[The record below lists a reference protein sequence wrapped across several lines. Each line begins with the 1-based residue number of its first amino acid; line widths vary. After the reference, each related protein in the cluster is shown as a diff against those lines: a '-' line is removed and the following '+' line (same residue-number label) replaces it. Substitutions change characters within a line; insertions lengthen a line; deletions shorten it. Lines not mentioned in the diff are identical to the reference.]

1 MKTLT
6 YFGFGFFGVK
16 IAVPIPVGVG
26 WHKKKW
32 GLPPS
37 EEQRRKISEDR
48 LDLDYKEKLPSPQAA
63 GVAPGDE
70 SGWQLLALSKMTAKE
85 EKTHQRRGYI
95 AVALSKKPDL
105 EARWSW
111 RAFPATLDRWL
122 TARWQVKCPVIKRWS
137 QAFLFFFLFRPLL
150 FHLLLFLALLTFSCC
165 SSAFKWQLFDPLWFS
180 NVYAN
185 VG

>member
-26 WHKKKW
+26 WHKKNGVFPHLKSKD
-32 GLPPS
+32 GKSQKTVLILTT
-37 EEQRRKISEDR
+37 RKSW
-48 LDLDYKEKLPSPQAA
+48 PSPQAA

-165 SSAFKWQLFDPLWFS
+165 SSAFKWQLFDRLWFS